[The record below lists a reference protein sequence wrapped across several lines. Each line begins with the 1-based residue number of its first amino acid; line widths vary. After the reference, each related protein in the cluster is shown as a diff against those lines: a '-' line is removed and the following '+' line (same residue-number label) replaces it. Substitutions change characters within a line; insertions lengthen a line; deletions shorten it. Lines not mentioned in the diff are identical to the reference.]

1 MQLDSYLEIFTTM
14 YGWAFANIFGEIIT
28 GTGLVVIP
36 FMLIV
41 FNAWREAKEQGS
53 ETVGVF
59 GVIDRIGTQLIVAL
73 FVFSVC
79 FATLPV
85 TSLHSINLS
94 YQPRPTA
101 TDPNPAPVTR
111 DSGTGSTFDTAMVDA
126 IDGSMSGAGG
136 SLSNVPAW
144 WFTVMSISAGANT
157 ALRAGINSSESEIRA
172 IEELARI
179 ATIEDPALLHSVQRF
194 YSECFKPAQSKYIN
208 TVKGHITASGQAIIA
223 STNKDYGPNDVGWM
237 GSQLFR
243 TEPGFYADM
252 RAANPV
258 PGFPVN
264 FARDGD
270 YYNPSAGAPP
280 PYEGYVNPD
289 WGRPTCKEWW
299 EDAAGVR
306 EAMIK
311 QSDRWKNLSDKLALV
326 FTDSDK
332 AKDQLAMLAESLA
345 NPAFVDT
352 TRALGVDNSLAQ
364 NVGGAVSTIGVFL
377 TQLFSYVTI
386 NPLMNGLL
394 MMQAIILMGM
404 YMFLPLI
411 TFLSGYNLKVML
423 YGAVGVF
430 TVKFWAILWSITLW
444 MDAHLVDAMYPEG
457 TFKLTEL
464 VRSTGNDYKL
474 TLMAMLMMTM
484 FIGLPLLWTGMMSWI
499 GISMGNQLSHV
510 LDNASST
517 ASKAQKSSTGGR

>member
-1 MQLDSYLEIFTTM
+1 
-14 YGWAFANIFGEIIT
+14 
-28 GTGLVVIP
+28 
-36 FMLIV
+36 
-41 FNAWREAKEQGS
+41 
-53 ETVGVF
+53 
-59 GVIDRIGTQLIVAL
+59 
-73 FVFSVC
+73 
-79 FATLPV
+79 
-85 TSLHSINLS
+85 
-94 YQPRPTA
+94 
-101 TDPNPAPVTR
+101 
-111 DSGTGSTFDTAMVDA
+111 
-126 IDGSMSGAGG
+126 
-136 SLSNVPAW
+136 
-144 WFTVMSISAGANT
+144 
-157 ALRAGINSSESEIRA
+157 
-172 IEELARI
+172 
-179 ATIEDPALLHSVQRF
+179 
-194 YSECFKPAQSKYIN
+194 
-208 TVKGHITASGQAIIA
+208 
-223 STNKDYGPNDVGWM
+223 
-237 GSQLFR
+237 
-243 TEPGFYADM
+243 
-252 RAANPV
+252 
-258 PGFPVN
+258 
-264 FARDGD
+264 
-270 YYNPSAGAPP
+270 
-280 PYEGYVNPD
+280 
-289 WGRPTCKEWW
+289 
-299 EDAAGVR
+299 VR